1 MPWLRRSGCCFRAW
15 WLLAWALCQ
24 AAPRTFSPLFP
35 LLSPSVALSSLLC
48 CLDPIMMWEQVVNDL
63 PLAQFVSDEANEVEE
78 SMEREA
84 ALRSSQ
90 VWYQEAAPHP
100 APHPLVANA
109 PLGMGLEGPC
119 AWA

>member
-1 MPWLRRSGCCFRAW
+1 
-15 WLLAWALCQ
+15 
-24 AAPRTFSPLFP
+24 
-35 LLSPSVALSSLLC
+35 
-48 CLDPIMMWEQVVNDL
+48 MMWEQVVNDL

-90 VWYQEAAPHP
+90 VWYQEAALHP

-109 PLGMGLEGPC
+109 PLRTLLEEPC
-119 AWA
+119 LLGAWA